1 MTVRYDPTTPGA
13 DMSDRSS
20 APERDLAHEITE
32 PEPDAPP
39 PARAARRRLVTPW
52 AAGLCGLLL
61 ATAGFIAG
69 VQVQK
74 GQADAATTATN
85 GGGATARAGFGGRP
99 DGAAAGGDAPT
110 VGSVA
115 NKHGSTLYVE
125 DADGTTVRV
134 KTNAQS
140 KVTRTATASAR
151 GIYPGDTVVV
161 QGTKDKDGN
170 LVATQITAT
179 SKSAAASGGGLRRG
193 FGGGAPPTGS
203 APAAGGGRPDVVTG
217 GG

>member
-1 MTVRYDPTTPGA
+1 MP
-13 DMSDRSS
+13 DRSS
-20 APERDLAHEITE
+20 APERDPALDDEISE
-32 PEPDAPP
+32 PALEADAPP
-39 PARAARRRLVTPW
+39 PTRPARRRLVTPLT
-52 AAGLCGLLL
+52 AGLCGLLL

-74 GQADAATTATN
+74 SQADPGATAGGTGAAGAAARFAGGPN
-85 GGGATARAGFGGRP
+85 AGGGGGAGG
-99 DGAAAGGDAPT
+99 ADAPT

-115 NKHGSTLYVE
+115 NKKGSTLYVE

-140 KVTRTATASAR
+140 KVTRTAAASVR
-151 GIYPGDTVVV
+151 GVYPGDTVVV
-161 QGTKDKDGN
+161 QGTKDKSGD

-179 SKSAAASGGGLRRG
+179 SKTAAAAGGGLRQA
-193 FGGGAPPTGS
+193 FGGGAPP
-203 APAAGGGRPDVVTG
+203 GGGAPSAGRLPQDAVTG